1 MDANSQPPAQ
11 AEPAEEIEETA
22 APNIPP
28 LAGPRRAVPSISGL
42 IAFEASA
49 RHLSFSHAARELT
62 LTQGAVSKRVR
73 QLENVLGVSLLAR
86 SRRKVV
92 LTEHGERYLIHAR
105 RVLGEIQA
113 AAQSIQADNERA
125 SITLAAPPEIANY
138 WLMPRLGDFHA
149 CHPDIAVN
157 LVSWRPTEDAAQ
169 AGGFECSIQCV
180 ESHCVENLSACVSAV
195 VLFAEELLPVAT
207 PRFLAGNPI
216 ATPSTLLEVP
226 LILQSGRHGL
236 WRDWLAALG
245 LDPGGRLDG
254 SSHNCLSL
262 VIEAALNDH
271 GVALAPV
278 HALRDLLDRGRL
290 HAIFDAPIATD
301 RTYVFAVHP
310 AFVEQMAVR
319 QFRQWIAR
327 TAETSL

>member
-11 AEPAEEIEETA
+11 AEPAEEIEETGA
-22 APNIPP
+22 AKVPP

-49 RHLSFSHAARELT
+49 RHLSFSYAARELT

-73 QLENVLGVSLLAR
+73 QLEHVLGVSLLAR

-113 AAQSIQADNERA
+113 AAQSLRADNEGA
-125 SITLAAPPEIANY
+125 SITLAVPPEIANY

-149 CHPDIAVN
+149 CHPDVAVN
-157 LVSWRPTEDAAQ
+157 LVSWRPTEDAARP
-169 AGGFECSIQCV
+169 GGFECAIYCV
-180 ESHCVENLSACVSAV
+180 EDLSACVSAV

-207 PRFLAGNPI
+207 PRFLAANPI
-216 ATPSTLLEVP
+216 AMPSALLGMP
-226 LILQSGRHGL
+226 LIQQSSRHGL
-236 WRDWLAALG
+236 WRDWFAALG
-245 LDPGGRLDG
+245 LDSDGRLDG
-254 SSHNCLSL
+254 SSHDCLSL

-278 HALRDLLDRGRL
+278 HAVRDLLDRGRL

-301 RTYVFAVHP
+301 RSYVFAVHP
-310 AFVEQMAVR
+310 AFVEQIAVR
-319 QFRQWIAR
+319 QFRHWIAQ